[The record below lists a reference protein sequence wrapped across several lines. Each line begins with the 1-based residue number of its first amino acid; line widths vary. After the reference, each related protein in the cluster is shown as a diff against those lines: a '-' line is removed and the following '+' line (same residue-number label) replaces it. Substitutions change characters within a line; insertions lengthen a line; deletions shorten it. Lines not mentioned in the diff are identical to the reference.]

1 MTLISR
7 EIDIYTDNGWV
18 VEDLPAEFDAMW
30 EDADK
35 SVGECGGWSCEFVT
49 TKIGGMPVNRDQLI
63 QILDRSTVIALE
75 IRAAESLRDY
85 HGYASLEA
93 A

>member
-1 MTLISR
+1 MLIQR
-7 EIDIYTDNGWV
+7 EINLTTDNGWT
-18 VEDLPAEFDAMW
+18 VEDLAAEFDASW

-35 SVGECGGWSCEFVT
+35 SVGESGGWSCEFIA
-49 TKIGGMPVNRDQLI
+49 TKIGGLPINRDQLI
-63 QILDRSTVIALE
+63 QILDKSTVIALE
-75 IRAAESLRDY
+75 VRAAESLRDY

>member
-7 EIDIYTDNGWV
+7 EIDICTDNGWV
-18 VEDLPAEFDAMW
+18 VENLPAEFDASW
-30 EDADK
+30 ENADK

-49 TKIGGMPVNRDQLI
+49 TNIGGMPVNRDQLI
-63 QILDRSTVIALE
+63 QILDKPTVIALE
-75 IRAAESLRDY
+75 VRAAESLRDY

>member
-18 VEDLPAEFDAMW
+18 VEDLPAEFDALW
-30 EDADK
+30 ENADK
-35 SVGECGGWSCEFVT
+35 SIGECGGWSCEFVET
-49 TKIGGMPVNRDQLI
+49 QIGGMKINRDQLV
-63 QILDRSTVIALE
+63 QILDKPTVINLE

>member
-18 VEDLPAEFDAMW
+18 VEDLPAEFDASW
-30 EDADK
+30 ENADK

>member
-1 MTLISR
+1 MTLIIR
-7 EIDIYTDNGWV
+7 EIDIYTDNGWG
-18 VEDLPAEFDAMW
+18 VEDLPAEFDASW
-30 EDADK
+30 ENADK

-63 QILDRSTVIALE
+63 QILDRSTVIDLE

>member
-1 MTLISR
+1 MTLIR
-7 EIDIYTDNGWV
+7 HDINITTDNGWT

-30 EDADK
+30 ENADK
-35 SVGECGGWSCEFVT
+35 SVGECGGWSCEFVE
-49 TKIGGMPVNRDQLI
+49 TKIGGLTINRDQLVK
-63 QILDRSTVIALE
+63 ILDNPTVINLE

>member
-1 MTLISR
+1 MTLIR
-7 EIDIYTDNGWV
+7 HDINITTDNGWT

-35 SVGECGGWSCEFVT
+35 SVGECGGWSCEFVS
-49 TKIGGMPVNRDQLI
+49 TKIGGMEINRDQLI
-63 QILDRSTVIALE
+63 QILDKSTVIDLE

>member
-18 VEDLPAEFDAMW
+18 VEDLPAEFDALW
-30 EDADK
+30 ENADK
-35 SVGECGGWSCEFVT
+35 SIGECGGWSCEFVE
-49 TKIGGMPVNRDQLI
+49 TKIGGLAVDRDMLVRI
-63 QILDRSTVIALE
+63 FDRTTVVDLE
-75 IRAAESLRDY
+75 TRAAESLREY
-85 HGYASLEA
+85 HGVSDLEA

>member
-1 MTLISR
+1 MLIQR
-7 EIDIYTDNGWV
+7 EINLTTDNGWT
-18 VEDLPAEFDAMW
+18 VEDLAAEFDASW

-35 SVGECGGWSCEFVT
+35 SVGESGGWSCEFIA
-49 TKIGGMPVNRDQLI
+49 TKIGGLPINRDQLI
-63 QILDRSTVIALE
+63 HILDKATVIALE
-75 IRAAESLRDY
+75 VRAAESLRDY

>member
-1 MTLISR
+1 MTLIR
-7 EIDIYTDNGWV
+7 HDINITTDNGWT
-18 VEDLPAEFDAMW
+18 VEDLPAEFEAMW
-30 EDADK
+30 ENADK
-35 SVGECGGWSCEFVT
+35 SVGECGGWSCEFVSA
-49 TKIGGMPVNRDQLI
+49 KIGGLPVNRDQLI
-63 QILDRSTVIALE
+63 QILDKSTVIDLE

>member
-18 VEDLPAEFDAMW
+18 VEDLPAEFDALW
-30 EDADK
+30 ENADK
-35 SVGECGGWSCEFVT
+35 SIGECGGWSCEFVE
-49 TKIGGMPVNRDQLI
+49 TKIGGLTINRDQLVK
-63 QILDRSTVIALE
+63 ILDNPTVINLE

-85 HGYASLEA
+85 HGYTSLVAE
-93 A
+93 